1 VFLSLLKLHS
11 NKRILAGLFAG
22 LFVLVAPKW
31 ADAAHKGVSYHA
43 TVGRDLDG
51 DHIPE
56 TATVHQSG
64 SVYRVS
70 IHFTSG
76 RPRLRLT
83 VYRPEGEAGLSFEA
97 RDIDNDHNTDLVITS
112 ATSLQPLAVWLNR
125 GKAKFQKVRP
135 WPYGRFGNYTGP
147 SLNHHRTTHQPCP
160 AVSSSGDLLA
170 YPVEMDHLSH
180 SGPDVQHAGHSD
192 PEHRRSDLI
201 LRQVSPRG
209 PPLHIA
215 L

>member
-1 VFLSLLKLHS
+1 MLSLHQAHS
-11 NKRILAGLFAG
+11 RKRTLIWLLAGF
-22 LFVLVAPKW
+22 FVLFTPKW
-31 ADAAHKGVSYHA
+31 AEAASKGISYRA

-56 TATVHQSG
+56 TATVHQNR
-64 SVYRVS
+64 SVYQVN

-76 RPRLRLT
+76 RPRLKLT

-97 RDIDNDHNTDLVITS
+97 SDIDNDHNTDLVITS

-125 GKAKFQKVRP
+125 GKAKFQKVRS
-135 WPYGRFGNYTGP
+135 WPFGRFGNYNGP
-147 SLNHHRTTHQPCP
+147 SLNHHRITNQPCP
-160 AVSSSGDLLA
+160 AVSSSTDLFA
-170 YPVEMDHLSH
+170 HPVNIDHLSNI
-180 SGPDVQHAGHSD
+180 GPDAQHAAYSD
-192 PEHRRSDLI
+192 PEQRPSDFI
-201 LRQVSPRG
+201 LQQVFPRG